1 MYIVKQTIRY
11 NDVTYK
17 LGQEANFNAEDLKQ
31 IGKYVEE
38 KKGEPNKN
46 INNVIVENKKT
57 EETEKVDKV
66 EKIENKSAKVKS
78 TKK

>member
-17 LGQEANFNAEDLKQ
+17 LGQEANFNEEDLKQ

-38 KKGEPNKN
+38 KKGEPKKN
-46 INNVIVENKKT
+46 MNNIIVESKKT
-57 EETEKVDKV
+57 EETVKVDKV
-66 EKIENKSAKVKS
+66 EKIENKSAKLKS

>member
-17 LGQEANFNAEDLKQ
+17 LGQEANFNEEDLKQ

-38 KKGEPNKN
+38 KKGEPKKN
-46 INNVIVENKKT
+46 MNNIIVESKKT
-57 EETEKVDKV
+57 EETVKVDKV

>member
-17 LGQEANFNAEDLKQ
+17 LGQEANFNEEDLKQ

-38 KKGEPNKN
+38 KKGEPKKN
-46 INNVIVENKKT
+46 VNNVIVENKKT
-57 EETEKVDKV
+57 EETLKVDKV
-66 EKIENKSAKVKS
+66 EKIENKSAKLKS